1 MTQPNNRTTA
11 EKQKTIS
18 IERTFDLPV
27 TRLWKAF
34 TDAESFKKW
43 WGPENY
49 TCPHCTIDFR
59 VGGKY
64 LNSMRGPDGKE
75 IWSTGTYKE
84 IVPLKKIVYTDS
96 FADSKGNVVPASDYK
111 MSGEWELEIPVTV
124 EFEEANGKTNLSLK
138 HEGIPE
144 EMHEDCTKGWNE
156 SLDKLEKNIK

>member
-1 MTQPNNRTTA
+1 MIQTNNSTTA
-11 EKQKTIS
+11 ETHKTVS
-18 IERTFDLPV
+18 IERTFNLPLSKV
-27 TRLWKAF
+27 WKAF

-64 LNSMRGPDGKE
+64 LNSMQGPDGKE

-84 IVPLKKIVYTDS
+84 IVSFKKIVYTDS
-96 FADSKGNVVPASDYK
+96 FADSIGNKVPASEYK
-111 MSGEWELEIPVTV
+111 MAGDWQLELLVTL
-124 EFEEANGKTNLSLK
+124 EFKEADGKTNLLLR

-144 EMHEDCTKGWNE
+144 EIYDECITGWQSCFN
-156 SLDKLEKNIK
+156 KLERTIK